1 MEEGWDIEPLEEE
14 IEGGLEEMEEN
25 EEEDESDFE
34 LEDLEE
40 EEKHLLE
47 EVEEEKETVEDEES
61 EQEVAAMVAG
71 HRDPLEQFGPVFW
84 GLVHSLLRS
93 LSYDDHVLVWP
104 PDTRLMVRRSSQP
117 PSGPGEG
124 PAPPQEQEDLGEGG
138 KASQVPKSVLYF
150 TKEASDYQYEESD
163 EEVQEAEGEEDSN
176 EKPEEGP
183 EKDLDP
189 AEDSPGEPRSD
200 SFLRALH
207 NNKYVLFRPHADCLM
222 ARGRSQ
228 PLSDPGEA
236 PVPPQEQEDLGE
248 GGKVLQGLD
257 SAADFKLGYFSC
269 QLLTPKSASLCPN
282 DEGEY
287 QYENTDEEEED
298 GNEKPEEGLE
308 MDVVSA
314 KGSAG

>member
-1 MEEGWDIEPLEEE
+1 MEEEWEIEPLEEE
-14 IEGGLEEMEEN
+14 MEGGLEEMEEN

-40 EEKHLLE
+40 EEEHLLE
-47 EVEEEKETVEDEES
+47 EVEEEKETVEDDES

-104 PDTRLMVRRSSQP
+104 PDTRLMVRHSSQP
-117 PSGPGEG
+117 LSGPGEG

-138 KASQVPKSVLYF
+138 KASQE
-150 TKEASDYQYEESD
+150 EASDYQYEESD

-189 AEDSPGEPRSD
+189 AEDSLGEP
-200 SFLRALH
+200 
-207 NNKYVLFRPHADCLM
+207 
-222 ARGRSQ
+222 
-228 PLSDPGEA
+228 
-236 PVPPQEQEDLGE
+236 
-248 GGKVLQGLD
+248 
-257 SAADFKLGYFSC
+257 SC
-269 QLLTPKSASLCPN
+269 QA
-282 DEGEY
+282 
-287 QYENTDEEEED
+287 
-298 GNEKPEEGLE
+298 
-308 MDVVSA
+308 
-314 KGSAG
+314 